1 MRFAYRFHPFFG
13 HEVRVIRRLRA
24 GVDTMVIVQG
34 EPDLRIVAPDWM
46 LDEGCCA
53 AMVVEGCARI
63 SVEALVDLRGL
74 VDARGLLAGGGQG
87 RCDSLMANGDNHELR
102 AKDRT
107 KDSNPDVGA
116 TPGGT

>member
-1 MRFAYRFHPFFG
+1 
-13 HEVRVIRRLRA
+13 
-24 GVDTMVIVQG
+24 
-34 EPDLRIVAPDWM
+34 M

-53 AMVVEGCARI
+53 AMVVEECGRI
-63 SVEALVDLRGL
+63 SVEALAALRGL
-74 VDARGLLAGGGQG
+74 IDDRGLLAGGGREG
-87 RCDSLMANGDNHELR
+87 CDSLMANGDNHELR